1 MNERYS
7 TPRDMI
13 LFARPSFLSGFARI
27 MDLFPLR
34 ERYNSSPTEDIADRR
49 ALYSDWKAVGD
60 DIRDAITTYRD
71 ALRSAR

>member
-7 TPRDMI
+7 TPRDII

-34 ERYNSSPTEDIADRR
+34 ERYNSSPTEEIADRR
-49 ALYSDWKAVGD
+49 ALHSDWKAVGD
-60 DIRDAITTYRD
+60 DIRDAIAKYRE
-71 ALRSAR
+71 ALQNAP